1 MKKKDVA
8 RPMAKRLTKALR
20 EKRRWFGLAVS
31 PSCTQRGDVEDL
43 IERLAASIEPKP
55 NLRLM
60 DYFSAAER
68 AASAAPTPLTASVEG
83 GLAVLRV
90 HLKDAPSIRSQLQ
103 REEALEKHGLESLTM
118 SGNCLL
124 YTSPSPRD
132 VVPSRMPSS
141 A

>member
-1 MKKKDVA
+1 
-8 RPMAKRLTKALR
+8 MAKRLTKALR

-31 PSCTQRGDVEDL
+31 PSCAQRGDVEDL

-68 AASAAPTPLTASVEG
+68 DASAAPTPLTASVEG

-118 SGNCLL
+118 SGKIRLVRERMNF
-124 YTSPSPRD
+124 SRKPRK
-132 VVPSRMPSS
+132 R
-141 A
+141 